1 MGATTEN
8 TRRIAKNTVFLTIRT
23 IIVLLV
29 TLYTSRIVLKNLGF
43 EDFGLYDVIGRG
55 IIVFCAF
62 LRNALTNATSR
73 YLTFELGK
81 NGEKNISRVYSTAI
95 NTHIILA
102 LALFI
107 IMEIIGVW
115 FVNSHLVIAPD
126 RLTAANMV
134 FQFAL
139 AAFCVS
145 IVQTPFN
152 SNIIAHEKMDF
163 YAMISIIEAAL
174 KLGVAYLL
182 VVSPIDK
189 LVSYGA
195 LLWIVSLVITMI
207 YMLYCR
213 HTFHDTVY
221 DRKCWDKELAISF
234 SKYSG
239 WSLVVNGADS
249 FSQQS
254 ISIFFNWF
262 IGLTANAALGI
273 ASQINLAISKFL
285 STFTQAFNPQII
297 KSYASRDTDYFNKL
311 VLSTSKISCFIFLFI
326 AIPATINI
334 DYVLQIWLG
343 EYPEHT
349 ARFVRVIMI
358 YYFFDSFQ
366 TPLISALHATGNLKV
381 HQIMIGAVKLL
392 SIPTMY
398 FAVKYSSNGT
408 YGLAIW
414 AGLNGVCA
422 AARTIYMKRLIHL
435 DLKLY
440 WRKVMLPVLCV
451 GTISFPIPLL
461 LERYLGG
468 TIIGFL
474 TSCIASVIICAAAC
488 YIFLNKDER
497 RVIQRRKRVTD

>member
-8 TRRIAKNTVFLTIRT
+8 TRRIARNTIFLTIRT

-43 EDFGLYDVIGRG
+43 DDFGLYDVVGRG

-81 NGEKNISRVYSTAI
+81 NGEQNISRVYSTAI

-102 LALFI
+102 LALFV

-115 FVNSHLVIAPD
+115 FVNGHLVIAPD
-126 RLTAANMV
+126 RLAAANWL

-139 AAFCVS
+139 ITFCIS

-163 YAMISIIEAAL
+163 YAMISIIEAVL

-182 VVSPIDK
+182 VASPIDK

-195 LLWIVSLVITMI
+195 LLWIVAIVITAI
-207 YMLYCR
+207 YILYCH

-221 DRKCWDKELAISF
+221 DRKCWDKKLALDF

-273 ASQINLAISKFL
+273 ASQINMAINKFL
-285 STFTQAFNPQII
+285 STFTQAFSPQII
-297 KSYASRDTDYFNKL
+297 KSYASQNTDYFNKL
-311 VLSTSKISCFIFLFI
+311 VISTSKISCFIFLFI

-343 EYPEHT
+343 EYPVHT
-349 ARFVRVIMI
+349 AQFVRVIMI

-366 TPLISALHATGNLKV
+366 APLISALHATGNLKI
-381 HQIMIGAVKLL
+381 HQLMIGAVKLL
-392 SIPTMY
+392 SIPAMY
-398 FAVKYSSNGT
+398 FAIKYSSDGT

-422 AARTIYMKRLIHL
+422 IARTIYMKHLIHL

-440 WRKVMLPVLCV
+440 WRKVILPILCT

-461 LERYLGG
+461 LERYFGVTL
-468 TIIGFL
+468 IGFL
-474 TSCIASVIICAAAC
+474 TSCTASVIICATTC

-497 RVIQRRKRVTD
+497 RVFQRRIHVD